1 MSVDN
6 KNRHNI
12 KSIVDI
18 VYVSNKYVYI
28 NNKYVDVG
36 FNITFNYFD
45 TDGDTTYTYNSILE
59 YGSAALKIG
68 IHIAITEFV
77 LDRSKRYSKL
87 SVADKRNF
95 DCFIEAYPEFK
106 INMIKF

>member
-1 MSVDN
+1 M
-6 KNRHNI
+6 KNNI

-18 VYVSNKYVYI
+18 EYVSNKYVESE
-28 NNKYVDVG
+28 

-45 TDGDTTYTYNSILE
+45 TEGDTTYTYNSILE
-59 YGSAALKIG
+59 YGSALFKIG

-87 SVADKRNF
+87 SVADKRNL
-95 DCFIEAYPEFK
+95 DYFIEAYPEFK